1 MLRLNNYPIA
11 RALSS
16 ARSSARVSSLPHSH
30 RRPCTPPL
38 GSPVLV
44 RGGPASLGTRPTKR
58 RAPKA
63 GGSAPTPKKV
73 VPPQKNF
80 ALLPPLYPLVALAYP
95 SRKRNVNL
103 ALLEVA

>member
-16 ARSSARVSSLPHSH
+16 ARSPARVSSLPHSH

-44 RGGPASLGTRPTKR
+44 RGGPASLGH
-58 RAPKA
+58 
-63 GGSAPTPKKV
+63 TPYKTTC
-73 VPPQKNF
+73 PEGW
-80 ALLPPLYPLVALAYP
+80 
-95 SRKRNVNL
+95 RKRPDSEEGCSDPKEL
-103 ALLEVA
+103 RTFAPFISFGRARIPASQAQREPGST